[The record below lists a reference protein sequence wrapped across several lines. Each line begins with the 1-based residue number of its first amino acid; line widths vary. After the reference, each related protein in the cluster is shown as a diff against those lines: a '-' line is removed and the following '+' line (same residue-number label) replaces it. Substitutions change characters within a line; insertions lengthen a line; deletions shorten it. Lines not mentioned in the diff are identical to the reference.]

1 MQRNR
6 IIKTAQYLNIV
17 NILITKFN
25 FDSLFKLVFTSFV
38 SFNHEGKIPFSNTK
52 NNMLEGFFQQ
62 FHYELLVNYKDFGYI
77 FEAIKIL
84 QDNQFIEIDGNSIV
98 VKKEPQYINDD
109 FFSKTNIISVLDN
122 IKQMNEESFV
132 EEVLYNV

>member
-25 FDSLFKLVFTSFV
+25 FDSLFKLIFTSFV
-38 SFNHEGKIPFSNTK
+38 
-52 NNMLEGFFQQ
+52 
-62 FHYELLVNYKDFGYI
+62 YDLLVNYKDFGYI